1 MKTWD
6 WKVFFFL
13 ILLDDNGYLHRKLS
27 LIVRFD
33 TLEVLENLV
42 ELYIGMLTT
51 KKNKMLN

>member
-1 MKTWD
+1 MRLKSC
-6 WKVFFFL
+6 FFFN
-13 ILLDDNGYLHRKLS
+13 LLDDNGYLHRKLS

-42 ELYIGMLTT
+42 HRYATCNY

>member
-1 MKTWD
+1 MRLKS
-6 WKVFFFL
+6 FFFL

>member
-6 WKVFFFL
+6 WKVLFFFN
-13 ILLDDNGYLHRKLS
+13 LLDDNGYLHRKLS

-51 KKNKMLN
+51 KKK